1 MAGKNILILTNHF
14 YPENFRVN
22 DVAFELAKNNF
33 NVTVLTGIPD
43 YPQGRF
49 YEGYGLFKK
58 RKEIVQGVKVIRIPL
73 IPRGKDSLFMLSLNY
88 ISYAFCLTIRSFF
101 IALFHKFDS
110 ILVHHTSPVFLGVP
124 AVMIKKMQ
132 KIKLYFWNLDIWPE
146 SVTETTGLKLTLIV
160 KLLNKIVGFIYQN
173 SNKVLISSHAF
184 KQSVMSRGIDEKDI
198 IYFPNWAEDVFMKKE
213 VTDIELSSYGIDQS
227 ALKIMYAGNIGEAQ
241 DPENIL
247 KAIELVSGSEYP
259 VNWLFVGEGRKIE
272 LMKRYVDKMNL
283 KQQVYFLGQHP
294 VEKMPS
300 FFQAADVMF
309 LSLKNKK
316 IFTYTAP
323 AKLQAYMASSKPVL
337 AMISGEGADIIR
349 NAVCGLVSEAGDYQ
363 ALFENTLKFAQM
375 SGIER
380 ESMGKNGHDYY
391 KKYFSKEKAMHIIT
405 SLVQS
410 TDRD

>member
-49 YEGYGLFKK
+49 YKGYGLFKK

-88 ISYAFCLTIRSFF
+88 ISYAFCLTIWSFF
-101 IALFHKFDS
+101 IALFQKYDS

-124 AVMIKKMQ
+124 AVMIKKLQ

-160 KLLNKIVGFIYQN
+160 KLLNKIVSYIYRN
-173 SNKVLISSHAF
+173 SNKILISSRAF
-184 KQSVMSRGIDEKDI
+184 KPSIISRGINEKVI
-198 IYFPNWAEDVFMKKE
+198 IYFPNWAEDVFIKSA
-213 VTDIELSSYGIDQS
+213 VTDIDLSSYGIDKS
-227 ALKIMYAGNIGEAQ
+227 ALRIMYAGNIGEAQ

-247 KAIELVSGSEYP
+247 KAIELVSKSEYNI
-259 VNWLFVGEGRKIE
+259 NWLFVGEGRKFE
-272 LMKRYVDKMNL
+272 LMKNSIDKLNL
-283 KQQVYFLGQHP
+283 NDKVFFLGQHS
-294 VEKMPS
+294 VEQMPS
-300 FFQAADVMF
+300 FFRAADVMF
-309 LSLKNKK
+309 LSLKAKK

-337 AMISGEGADIIR
+337 AMISGEGADIIKY
-349 NAVCGLVSEAGDYQ
+349 ADCGLAGEAGDYQ
-363 ALFENTLKFAQM
+363 LLFQNTLKFAQM
-375 SGIER
+375 SSQQR
-380 ESMGKNGHDYY
+380 ETLGKNGHDYY

-405 SLVQS
+405 SLLQF

>member
-49 YEGYGLFKK
+49 YKGYGLFNR
-58 RKEIVQGVKVIRIPL
+58 RKEIVEGVKVIRIPL

-88 ISYAFCLTIRSFF
+88 ISYAFCLTIWSFF
-101 IALFHKFDS
+101 IALFQKFDS

-146 SVTETTGLKLTLIV
+146 SVTETTGLRLTLIV
-160 KLLNKIVGFIYQN
+160 KILNKIVSFIYRN
-173 SNKVLISSHAF
+173 SNKILISSRAF
-184 KQSVMSRGIDEKDI
+184 RQSVISRGIDEKDI
-198 IYFPNWAEDVFMKKE
+198 IYFPNWAEDVFINNE
-213 VTDIELSSYGIDQS
+213 LTNIDLSSYGINKS

-241 DPENIL
+241 DPDNIL
-247 KAIELVSGSEYP
+247 KAIELVSRSEYS
-259 VNWLFVGEGRKIE
+259 VNWLFVGEGRKFE
-272 LMKRYVDKMNL
+272 LMKNSIEKMNL

-349 NAVCGLVSEAGDYQ
+349 NAECGLVGEAGDYQ
-363 ALFENTLKFAQM
+363 SLFQNSLKFAQM
-375 SGIER
+375 NSQQR
-380 ESMGKNGHDYY
+380 ETLGKNGHDYY

-405 SLVQS
+405 SLVQL

>member
-1 MAGKNILILTNHF
+1 MAGKRILIFTNHF

-49 YEGYGLFKK
+49 YKGYGLFKK
-58 RKEIVQGVKVIRIPL
+58 RKEIVHGVKVIRIPL

-88 ISYAFCLTIRSFF
+88 LSYAICLTIWSFF
-101 IALFHKFDS
+101 ICLFHKFDS

-160 KLLNKIVGFIYQN
+160 KLLNKLVSFIYRN
-173 SNKVLISSHAF
+173 SNKILISSRAF
-184 KQSVMSRGIDEKDI
+184 KPSVMNRGIDEKNI
-198 IYFPNWAEDVFMKKE
+198 IYFPNWAEDVFIDSE
-213 VTDIELSSYGIDQS
+213 VTAIDLSSYGVDES

-247 KAIELVSGSEYP
+247 KAIELVSKSGYP
-259 VNWLFVGEGRKIE
+259 VNWLFVGEGRKFE
-272 LMKRYVDKMNL
+272 WMKNSMERMNL

-294 VEKMPS
+294 VEQMPS
-300 FFQAADVMF
+300 FFRAADVMF
-309 LSLKNKK
+309 LSLKNQK

-349 NAVCGLVSEAGDYQ
+349 NAECGLAGEAGDSQ
-363 ALFENTLKFAQM
+363 SLFQNTKKFAQM
-375 SGIER
+375 SSQDR
-380 ESMGKNGHDYY
+380 ETLGKNGHTFY
-391 KKYFSKEKAMHIIT
+391 KKYFSKEKAMQTIT
-405 SLVQS
+405 SLVQF

>member
-49 YEGYGLFKK
+49 YKGYGLFNR
-58 RKEIVQGVKVIRIPL
+58 RKEIVEGVKVIRIPL

-88 ISYAFCLTIRSFF
+88 ISYAFCLTIWSFF
-101 IALFHKFDS
+101 IALFQKFDS

-146 SVTETTGLKLTLIV
+146 SVTETTGLRLTLIV
-160 KLLNKIVGFIYQN
+160 KILNKIVSFIYRN
-173 SNKVLISSHAF
+173 SNKILISSRAF
-184 KQSVMSRGIDEKDI
+184 RQSVISRGIDEKDI
-198 IYFPNWAEDVFMKKE
+198 IYFPNWAEDVFINNE
-213 VTDIELSSYGIDQS
+213 LTNIDLSSYGINKS

-247 KAIELVSGSEYP
+247 KAIELVSRSEYS
-259 VNWLFVGEGRKIE
+259 VNWLFVGEGRKFE
-272 LMKRYVDKMNL
+272 LMKNSIEKMNL

-349 NAVCGLVSEAGDYQ
+349 NAECGLVGEAGDYQ
-363 ALFENTLKFAQM
+363 SLFQNSLKFAQM
-375 SGIER
+375 NSQQR
-380 ESMGKNGHDYY
+380 ETLGKNGHDYY

-405 SLVQS
+405 SLVQL